1 MVKTTEGTRIPRTV
15 EPGGPQSVGS
25 QRVRHTEDAQC
36 VSQANEW
43 EEYSGQFGE
52 VVGISRNW
60 ATAHFLTFVAPAAMS
75 HLAC

>member
-1 MVKTTEGTRIPRTV
+1 MVKAPEFHG
-15 EPGGPQSVGS
+15 
-25 QRVRHTEDAQC
+25 QRSLAGHSLWGRRESDTLRMHAC